1 MIRFV
6 EEAFMYDFNMLIED
20 KFFFYQ
26 NLTPVMQNKI
36 IDMLFGDFKRNFKHV
51 FDPCERGFVNE
62 LIINMFS
69 KIIPDKE
76 TIIEAGQKFSSIYF
90 IVDGIV
96 SIHMENEDKDTDD
109 RYAFHL
115 LPSKSI
121 FGDFSLL
128 FKTESPFMFK
138 SNFHKYEHFIDK
150 KMPKKKRKNPRLE
163 NETGMDE
170 RTLRFKNGKATR
182 STVIMGVH
190 KENFMKLRS
199 CYPRSFMDFRIR
211 AYQRFANYAQHVDV
225 WDMDV
230 KCTKRLK
237 KAWEKMNQARHFDK
251 EMLKKMGTNTPGI
264 FLEQEFIRQK
274 TLIEET

>member
-1 MIRFV
+1 
-6 EEAFMYDFNMLIED
+6 
-20 KFFFYQ
+20 
-26 NLTPVMQNKI
+26 MQTKL

-76 TIIEAGQKFSSIYF
+76 SIIEPGQKFSSIYF

-96 SIHMENEDKDTDD
+96 SIHMDTSQKT
-109 RYAFHL
+109 AFHV

-128 FKTESPFMFK
+128 FKTKSPFMFK
-138 SNFHKYEHFIDK
+138 TNFLKYEHFIDK
-150 KMPKKKRKNPRLE
+150 NMPNKRKRKKLDV
-163 NETGMDE
+163 DE

-190 KENFMKLRS
+190 KEIVNKLRS

-211 AYQRFANYAQHVDV
+211 AYQRFAHYAQHVDFS
-225 WDMDV
+225 DMTAWQR
-230 KCTKRLK
+230 KNCIERLK
-237 KAWEKMNQARHFDK
+237 RAWEKMNRSRHFDK
-251 EMLKKMGTNTPGI
+251 EMLKKMGSNTPGI
-264 FLEQEFIRQK
+264 FLEQEFLKQK
-274 TLIEET
+274 TLIEATQKEEQEELFYNQLTSKIQSMSRELAVIK